1 MSIYIKDSATDQNVR
16 KLAALRGQTLTEAIN
31 CAVENELRKERRK
44 DLPERLNAL
53 AERLAQYPST
63 GLEAD
68 KAFYDEMS
76 GDL

>member
-1 MSIYIKDSATDQNVR
+1 MSIYIKDPTTDENVR

-44 DLPERLNAL
+44 DLPARLNAL
-53 AERLAQYPST
+53 AERLAQYPDT
-63 GLEAD
+63 GLKAD

>member
-1 MSIYIKDSATDQNVR
+1 MSIYIKDPTTDENVR

-44 DLPERLNAL
+44 DLPARLNAL
-53 AERLAQYPST
+53 AERLAQYPDT
-63 GLEAD
+63 GLKAD
-68 KAFYDEMS
+68 KAFYNEMS

>member
-53 AERLAQYPST
+53 LAKYAHLPKT
-63 GLEAD
+63 GLVAD

-76 GDL
+76 GDI

>member
-1 MSIYIKDSATDQNVR
+1 MSIYIKDPTTDQNVR

-31 CAVENELRKERRK
+31 CAVENELRIERRK
-44 DLPERLNAL
+44 DLPARLNAL
-53 AERLAQYPST
+53 AERLAQYPNT